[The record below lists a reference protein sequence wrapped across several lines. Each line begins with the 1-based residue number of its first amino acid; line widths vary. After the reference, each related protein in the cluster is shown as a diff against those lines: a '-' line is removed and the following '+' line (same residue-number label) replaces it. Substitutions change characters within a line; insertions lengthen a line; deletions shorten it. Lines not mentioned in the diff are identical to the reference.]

1 MYYSITFT
9 NSAGVSKNTWTD
21 WSLIPSTPPQ
31 ITPPE
36 PYTNYVDI
44 PGRPEGPID
53 LSEVLTNG
61 LAFNNSE
68 GDWAFISVEENENR
82 IAKIQEMKR
91 FLHGQKLK
99 IYLEEEPGYYHKGRI
114 IVGGFQTGRGPNG
127 YQMKY
132 IVEPMRYDSATDEP
146 DGI

>member
-31 ITPPE
+31 IAPPE
-36 PYTNYVDI
+36 PYTNYIDI
-44 PGRPEGPID
+44 PGRPNGPID

-68 GDWAFISVEENENR
+68 GDWTFISVEENENR
-82 IAKIQEMKR
+82 VAKIQEMKR
-91 FLHGQKLK
+91 FLNGQKLK

-114 IVGGFQTGRGPNG
+114 IVGAVQTGRGPNG
-127 YQMKY
+127 YQLKY
-132 IVEPMRYDSATDEP
+132 IVEPMRYDSTTDEP